1 MYTVFNDG
9 NVGLECIFCAYSSI
23 VCEGRTRSTVGRE
36 NFARFKFRVFCN
48 SRKFIRESLF
58 RESLFANRNDRY
70 TAIVAAKQ

>member
-1 MYTVFNDG
+1 MQGFSCCSLCV
-9 NVGLECIFCAYSSI
+9 VGLHMLAPSKYTSP
-23 VCEGRTRSTVGRE
+23 TVGRE

-70 TAIVAAKQ
+70 TAIIAAKQ